1 MKANDVA
8 VPLTTA
14 VGLFEGDFEQSV
26 IDFTEI
32 VFILVMMVG
41 LFRKTRCSQQ
51 QEVLYFQCYIIGVT
65 SNISDLYLRLNL
77 ESSNF

>member
-26 IDFTEI
+26 IDFT
-32 VFILVMMVG
+32 VLVMVG

-51 QEVLYFQCYIIGVT
+51 QEVLYLVFWGP
-65 SNISDLYLRLNL
+65 RG
-77 ESSNF
+77 